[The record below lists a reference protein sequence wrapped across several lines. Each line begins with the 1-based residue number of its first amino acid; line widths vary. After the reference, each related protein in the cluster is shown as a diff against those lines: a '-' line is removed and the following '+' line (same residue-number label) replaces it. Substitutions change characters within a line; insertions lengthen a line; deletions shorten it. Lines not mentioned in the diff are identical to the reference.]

1 MMSKSLS
8 STDRLLEPQP
18 LRAHTGGEVA
28 SLSSEADPLGVSA
41 EPGATSLRGSFASLM
56 SMQDLSDDAIGAAT
70 TPSVLAQPV
79 NPDIPPVG
87 EIAADRLTE
96 GLPIDPVEMNRSAVE
111 VQAAAEMSL
120 APAWPAAG
128 VAFDLPIFLRLLPG
142 SGPAVAVA
150 AARDPAM
157 ADAVRLLPENLARAE
172 VRTVA
177 KQAGVSALPEF
188 LMAAKA
194 PTESVSASQGMTAA
208 APSFERPTVRDP
220 AMADAVRLLPE
231 NLARAEVRTVAKQ
244 TGVSDLPDS
253 LGAAKAPTES
263 VSPSQGMTAAA
274 PSFERPTVRD
284 PAAAVRRG
292 ILAMS
297 GAEPLVP
304 HRKTFDVGSR
314 LEQAGLTD
322 GATKPPNKGLAV
334 DVATPNPSPAE
345 VKPAALKALTMSPA
359 HRALQDSIGAATPVR
374 PSVGEWTDRPT
385 RSVGLPTAVVT
396 VGGPMIAE
404 PPMWAVGLSAGVPE
418 GAVLEGTA
426 ALRQP
431 VGTEAWQ
438 DELSAQL
445 SVMAEQGERSEA
457 VMKLA
462 PAELGELEI
471 RIEVRGSEAML
482 QFGAASLETR
492 QALELAQS
500 RLREMMAS
508 EGIEV
513 SEYNIFSD
521 LSNKHENE
529 PRSSK
534 EQSSANSPG
543 QRISLGVAAELQDT
557 SGVRRAVGMV
567 DLYA

>member
-1 MMSKSLS
+1 
-8 STDRLLEPQP
+8 
-18 LRAHTGGEVA
+18 
-28 SLSSEADPLGVSA
+28 
-41 EPGATSLRGSFASLM
+41 
-56 SMQDLSDDAIGAAT
+56 MQDLRDETIGTAA
-70 TPSVLAQPV
+70 TPSVLTPRV
-79 NPDIPPVG
+79 NPDLPPVG
-87 EIAADRLTE
+87 EIAADRLTV
-96 GLPIDPVEMNRSAVE
+96 GSPIDPAELNRSAVE
-111 VQAAAEMSL
+111 TQEASETDL
-120 APAWPAAG
+120 APAWPAPG
-128 VAFDLPIFLRLLPG
+128 LAFDLPIFLRVLPG

-157 ADAVRLLPENLARAE
+157 ADAVRRLPENLARAE

-177 KQAGVSALPEF
+177 KQADISDLPDF
-188 LMAAKA
+188 LVAAKA
-194 PTESVSASQGMTAA
+194 PTEA
-208 APSFERPTVRDP
+208 
-220 AMADAVRLLPE
+220 
-231 NLARAEVRTVAKQ
+231 
-244 TGVSDLPDS
+244 
-253 LGAAKAPTES
+253 
-263 VSPSQGMTAAA
+263 VSPSQGMIAAA
-274 PSFERPTVRD
+274 PSSERPPVRD

-292 ILAMS
+292 IVAMA
-297 GAEPLVP
+297 GAEPVGP

-314 LEQAGLTD
+314 LDQAGLTE
-322 GATKPPNKGLAV
+322 GAPKPPHKGVAV
-334 DVATPNPSPAE
+334 DVATPNPSPSG

-359 HRALQDSIGAATPVR
+359 HRALQDSIGAATPAR
-374 PSVGEWTDRPT
+374 QSVGERTDRPS
-385 RSVGLPTAVVT
+385 RPAAVPPALLT

-404 PPMWAVGLSAGVPE
+404 PPMWPVGLSAGAPE
-418 GAVLEGTA
+418 GAVLDGTA

-471 RIEVRGSEAML
+471 RIEVRGSEATL

-492 QALELAQS
+492 EALELAQS

-513 SEYNIFSD
+513 SEYSIFSN
-521 LSNKHENE
+521 LSNNRENE

-534 EQSSANSPG
+534 EQSSANSAS
-543 QRISLGVAAELQDT
+543 QRISLGVAAELHDA
-557 SGVRRAVGMV
+557 SGVRRPVGMV

>member
-1 MMSKSLS
+1 MMPKSLKG
-8 STDRLLEPQP
+8 TDRLLEPQP
-18 LRAHTGGEVA
+18 LRVHTGGEVA

-41 EPGATSLRGSFASLM
+41 EPGTTSLRASFAALM
-56 SMQDLSDDAIGAAT
+56 SMQDLGDETIGTAA
-70 TPSVLAQPV
+70 TPSVLTPPV

-87 EIAADRLTE
+87 EIAADRLTV
-96 GLPIDPVEMNRSAVE
+96 GSPIDPAELNRSAVE
-111 VQAAAEMSL
+111 TQAASETGL
-120 APAWPAAG
+120 ASAWPAPG
-128 VAFDLPIFLRLLPG
+128 VAFDLPIFLRVLPG

-157 ADAVRLLPENLARAE
+157 ADAVRRLPENLERAE
-172 VRTVA
+172 VRTVV
-177 KQAGVSALPEF
+177 KQEGVSDLPDF
-188 LMAAKA
+188 LVAAKA
-194 PTESVSASQGMTAA
+194 PTEAVSPFQGMIAA
-208 APSFERPTVRDP
+208 APS
-220 AMADAVRLLPE
+220 
-231 NLARAEVRTVAKQ
+231 
-244 TGVSDLPDS
+244 S
-253 LGAAKAPTES
+253 
-263 VSPSQGMTAAA
+263 
-274 PSFERPTVRD
+274 ERPTVRD

-292 ILAMS
+292 IVAMS
-297 GAEPLVP
+297 GSEPVVSQ
-304 HRKTFDVGSR
+304 RKTFDVGSR
-314 LEQAGLTD
+314 LDPAGSPD
-322 GATKPPNKGLAV
+322 GATKPPHKGVAV
-334 DVATPNPSPAE
+334 DVATPNPSPAG

-359 HRALQDSIGAATPVR
+359 HRALQDSIGAATPAR
-374 PSVGEWTDRPT
+374 QSVGERTDRPT
-385 RSVGLPTAVVT
+385 RPVEVPAAVLT

-404 PPMWAVGLSAGVPE
+404 PPMWPVGLSAGAPE
-418 GAVLEGTA
+418 GAVLDGTA

-462 PAELGELEI
+462 PADLGELEI
-471 RIEVRGSEAML
+471 RIEVRGSEATL

-513 SEYNIFSD
+513 SEYRIFSD
-521 LSNKHENE
+521 LSNKHESE

-534 EQSSANSPG
+534 EQSSPNSFS
-543 QRISLGVAAELQDT
+543 QRISLGVAAELQDA
-557 SGVRRAVGMV
+557 SGARRPVGMV

>member
-1 MMSKSLS
+1 MMPKSLK

-18 LRAHTGGEVA
+18 LRVHTGGEVA
-28 SLSSEADPLGVSA
+28 SLSSEAYPLGVSA
-41 EPGATSLRGSFASLM
+41 EPGTTSLRASFATLM
-56 SMQDLSDDAIGAAT
+56 SMQDLGDETIGTAA
-70 TPSVLAQPV
+70 TPSVLTPPV
-79 NPDIPPVG
+79 NPDLPPVG
-87 EIAADRLTE
+87 EIAADRLTV
-96 GLPIDPVEMNRSAVE
+96 GSPIDPAELNRSAVE
-111 VQAAAEMSL
+111 TQAASETGL
-120 APAWPAAG
+120 APAWPAPG
-128 VAFDLPIFLRLLPG
+128 VAFDLPIFLRVLPG

-157 ADAVRLLPENLARAE
+157 ADAVRRLPENLARAG

-177 KQAGVSALPEF
+177 KQEGVSDLPDF
-188 LMAAKA
+188 LVAAKA
-194 PTESVSASQGMTAA
+194 PTEA
-208 APSFERPTVRDP
+208 
-220 AMADAVRLLPE
+220 
-231 NLARAEVRTVAKQ
+231 
-244 TGVSDLPDS
+244 
-253 LGAAKAPTES
+253 
-263 VSPSQGMTAAA
+263 VSPSQGMIAAA
-274 PSFERPTVRD
+274 PSSERPTVRD

-292 ILAMS
+292 IVAMS
-297 GAEPLVP
+297 GAEPVVLQ
-304 HRKTFDVGSR
+304 RKTFDVGSR
-314 LEQAGLTD
+314 LDPAGSLD
-322 GATKPPNKGLAV
+322 GATKSPHKGVAV
-334 DVATPNPSPAE
+334 DVTTPNRSPAE

-359 HRALQDSIGAATPVR
+359 HRALQDSIGAATPAR
-374 PSVGEWTDRPT
+374 QSVGERTDRPT
-385 RSVGLPTAVVT
+385 RPVEVPAAVLT

-404 PPMWAVGLSAGVPE
+404 PPMLPVGLSAGAPE
-418 GAVLEGTA
+418 GAVLDGTA

-471 RIEVRGSEAML
+471 RIEVRGSEATL

-521 LSNKHENE
+521 LSHKHENE

-534 EQSSANSPG
+534 EQSSPNSVS
-543 QRISLGVAAELQDT
+543 QRISLGVAAELQDA
-557 SGVRRAVGMV
+557 SGVRRPVGMV

>member
-1 MMSKSLS
+1 
-8 STDRLLEPQP
+8 
-18 LRAHTGGEVA
+18 
-28 SLSSEADPLGVSA
+28 
-41 EPGATSLRGSFASLM
+41 
-56 SMQDLSDDAIGAAT
+56 
-70 TPSVLAQPV
+70 
-79 NPDIPPVG
+79 
-87 EIAADRLTE
+87 
-96 GLPIDPVEMNRSAVE
+96 
-111 VQAAAEMSL
+111 
-120 APAWPAAG
+120 
-128 VAFDLPIFLRLLPG
+128 
-142 SGPAVAVA
+142 
-150 AARDPAM
+150 M
-157 ADAVRLLPENLARAE
+157 ADAVRRLPENLVRAE

-177 KQAGVSALPEF
+177 KQEGVSDLPDF
-188 LMAAKA
+188 LVAAKA
-194 PTESVSASQGMTAA
+194 PTEA
-208 APSFERPTVRDP
+208 
-220 AMADAVRLLPE
+220 
-231 NLARAEVRTVAKQ
+231 
-244 TGVSDLPDS
+244 
-253 LGAAKAPTES
+253 

-274 PSFERPTVRD
+274 PFSERPTVRN

-292 ILAMS
+292 IVAMS
-297 GAEPLVP
+297 GSEPVVP
-304 HRKTFDVGSR
+304 HRKTLDVGSR
-314 LEQAGLTD
+314 LDQAGLD
-322 GATKPPNKGLAV
+322 GATKPSHKGLAV
-334 DVATPNPSPAE
+334 DVSTPNHSPAA
-345 VKPAALKALTMSPA
+345 VKPAALKALTMSPV
-359 HRALQDSIGAATPVR
+359 HRALQDSIGAATPAR
-374 PSVGEWTDRPT
+374 PSVGERTDRPT
-385 RSVGLPTAVVT
+385 RPVEVPAAALT

-404 PPMWAVGLSAGVPE
+404 PPMWAVGLSAGASE

-471 RIEVRGSEAML
+471 RIEVRGSEATL

-513 SEYNIFSD
+513 SEYSIFSD

-534 EQSSANSPG
+534 EQSSPNPAS
-543 QRISLGVAAELQDT
+543 QRISLGVAAELQDA
-557 SGVRRAVGMV
+557 SGVRRPVGMV

>member
-1 MMSKSLS
+1 MMPKSFK

-18 LRAHTGGEVA
+18 LRVPTGGEVA

-41 EPGATSLRGSFASLM
+41 EPGTTSLRASFATLM
-56 SMQDLSDDAIGAAT
+56 SMQDLGDETIGMAA
-70 TPSVLAQPV
+70 TPSVLTPPV
-79 NPDIPPVG
+79 NPDLPPVG
-87 EIAADRLTE
+87 EIAADRLTV
-96 GLPIDPVEMNRSAVE
+96 GSPIDPAELNRSAVE
-111 VQAAAEMSL
+111 TQSASETGL
-120 APAWPAAG
+120 APAWPAPG
-128 VAFDLPIFLRLLPG
+128 VAFDLPIFLRVLPG

-157 ADAVRLLPENLARAE
+157 ADAVRRLPENLARAE
-172 VRTVA
+172 ARTAA
-177 KQAGVSALPEF
+177 KQAGVSDLPDF
-188 LMAAKA
+188 LVAAKA
-194 PTESVSASQGMTAA
+194 PTEA
-208 APSFERPTVRDP
+208 
-220 AMADAVRLLPE
+220 
-231 NLARAEVRTVAKQ
+231 
-244 TGVSDLPDS
+244 
-253 LGAAKAPTES
+253 
-263 VSPSQGMTAAA
+263 VSPSQGMIAAA
-274 PSFERPTVRD
+274 PYSERPTVRD

-292 ILAMS
+292 IVAMTGS
-297 GAEPLVP
+297 EPVVT

-314 LEQAGLTD
+314 LDPAGLTD
-322 GATKPPNKGLAV
+322 GATKPPHKGVAV
-334 DVATPNPSPAE
+334 DVATPNTSSAE

-359 HRALQDSIGAATPVR
+359 HRALQDSIGAATPAR
-374 PSVGEWTDRPT
+374 QSVGERTDRPT
-385 RSVGLPTAVVT
+385 RPVQVPAAALT
-396 VGGPMIAE
+396 VGGPMMIAE
-404 PPMWAVGLSAGVPE
+404 PPMLPVGLSAGAPE
-418 GAVLEGTA
+418 GAVLDGTA

-471 RIEVRGSEAML
+471 RIEVRGSEATL

-492 QALELAQS
+492 QALEQAQS

-513 SEYNIFSD
+513 SEYSIFSD
-521 LSNKHENE
+521 LSNKHESE

-534 EQSSANSPG
+534 EQSSPHSFS
-543 QRISLGVAAELQDT
+543 QRISLGVAADLQDA
-557 SGVRRAVGMV
+557 SGARRPVGMV

>member
-1 MMSKSLS
+1 MTPKSLS
-8 STDRLLEPQP
+8 STDRLLEPQTH
-18 LRAHTGGEVA
+18 RVHTGGEVV

-41 EPGATSLRGSFASLM
+41 EPGNTSPRGSFATLM
-56 SMQDLSDDAIGAAT
+56 SMQDLRDETIGTAA
-70 TPSVLAQPV
+70 TPSVLTPRV
-79 NPDIPPVG
+79 NPDLPPVG
-87 EIAADRLTE
+87 EIAADRLTV
-96 GLPIDPVEMNRSAVE
+96 GSPIEPAELNRSAVE
-111 VQAAAEMSL
+111 TQEASETDL
-120 APAWPAAG
+120 APAWPAPG
-128 VAFDLPIFLRLLPG
+128 LAFDLPIFLRVLPG

-157 ADAVRLLPENLARAE
+157 ADAVRRLPENLARAE

-177 KQAGVSALPEF
+177 KQADISDLPDF
-188 LMAAKA
+188 LVAAKA
-194 PTESVSASQGMTAA
+194 PTEA
-208 APSFERPTVRDP
+208 
-220 AMADAVRLLPE
+220 
-231 NLARAEVRTVAKQ
+231 
-244 TGVSDLPDS
+244 
-253 LGAAKAPTES
+253 
-263 VSPSQGMTAAA
+263 VSPSQGMIAAA
-274 PSFERPTVRD
+274 PSSERPTVRD

-292 ILAMS
+292 IVAMA
-297 GAEPLVP
+297 GAEPVVP

-314 LEQAGLTD
+314 LDQAGLTE
-322 GATKPPNKGLAV
+322 GAPKPPHNGVAV
-334 DVATPNPSPAE
+334 DVATPNPSPSG

-359 HRALQDSIGAATPVR
+359 HRALQDSIGAATPAR
-374 PSVGEWTDRPT
+374 QSVGERTDRPS
-385 RSVGLPTAVVT
+385 RPAAVPAALQT
-396 VGGPMIAE
+396 VGAPMIAE
-404 PPMWAVGLSAGVPE
+404 SPMWAVGLSTGAPE
-418 GAVLEGTA
+418 GAVLDGTA

-471 RIEVRGSEAML
+471 RIEVRGSEATL

-513 SEYNIFSD
+513 SEYSIFSD
-521 LSNKHENE
+521 LSNNRENE

-534 EQSSANSPG
+534 EQSSANSAS
-543 QRISLGVAAELQDT
+543 QRISLGVAAELHDA
-557 SGVRRAVGMV
+557 SGVRRPVGMV

>member
-1 MMSKSLS
+1 MMPKSLKG
-8 STDRLLEPQP
+8 TDRLLEPQP
-18 LRAHTGGEVA
+18 LRVHTGGEVA

-41 EPGATSLRGSFASLM
+41 EPGTTSLRASFAALM
-56 SMQDLSDDAIGAAT
+56 SMQDLGDETIGTAA
-70 TPSVLAQPV
+70 TPSVLTPPV

-87 EIAADRLTE
+87 EIAADRLTV
-96 GLPIDPVEMNRSAVE
+96 GSPIDPAELNRSAVE
-111 VQAAAEMSL
+111 TQAASETGL
-120 APAWPAAG
+120 APAWPAPG
-128 VAFDLPIFLRLLPG
+128 VAFDLPIFLRVLPG

-157 ADAVRLLPENLARAE
+157 ADAVRRLPENLERAE
-172 VRTVA
+172 VRTVV
-177 KQAGVSALPEF
+177 KQEGVSDLPDF
-188 LMAAKA
+188 LVAAKA
-194 PTESVSASQGMTAA
+194 PTEAVSPFQGMIAA
-208 APSFERPTVRDP
+208 APS
-220 AMADAVRLLPE
+220 
-231 NLARAEVRTVAKQ
+231 
-244 TGVSDLPDS
+244 S
-253 LGAAKAPTES
+253 
-263 VSPSQGMTAAA
+263 
-274 PSFERPTVRD
+274 ERPTVRD

-292 ILAMS
+292 IVAMS
-297 GAEPLVP
+297 GSEPVVSQ
-304 HRKTFDVGSR
+304 RKTFDVGSR
-314 LEQAGLTD
+314 LDPAGSPD
-322 GATKPPNKGLAV
+322 GATKPPHKGVAV
-334 DVATPNPSPAE
+334 DVATPNPSPAG

-359 HRALQDSIGAATPVR
+359 HRALQDSIGAATPAR
-374 PSVGEWTDRPT
+374 QSVGERTDRPT
-385 RSVGLPTAVVT
+385 RPVEVPAAVLT

-404 PPMWAVGLSAGVPE
+404 PPMWPVGLSAGAPE
-418 GAVLEGTA
+418 GAVLDGTA

-462 PAELGELEI
+462 PADLGELEI
-471 RIEVRGSEAML
+471 RIEVRGSEATL

-513 SEYNIFSD
+513 SEYRIFSD
-521 LSNKHENE
+521 LSNKHESE

-534 EQSSANSPG
+534 EQSSPNSFS
-543 QRISLGVAAELQDT
+543 QRISLGVAAELQDA
-557 SGVRRAVGMV
+557 SGARRPVGMV

>member
-1 MMSKSLS
+1 MTPKSLS

-18 LRAHTGGEVA
+18 LRVHTGGEVA

-41 EPGATSLRGSFASLM
+41 EPGTTSPRGSFATLM
-56 SMQDLSDDAIGAAT
+56 SMQDLGDEAIGTAA
-70 TPSVLAQPV
+70 TPSVLAPPV
-79 NPDIPPVG
+79 NPDLPPVG
-87 EIAADRLTE
+87 EIAADRLTV
-96 GLPIDPVEMNRSAVE
+96 GSPIEPAEMNRSAVE
-111 VQAAAEMSL
+111 AQAAAETGL
-120 APAWPAAG
+120 APAWPAPG
-128 VAFDLPIFLRLLPG
+128 VAFDLPIFLRVLPG

-157 ADAVRLLPENLARAE
+157 ADAVRRLPENLARAE
-172 VRTVA
+172 ARTAA
-177 KQAGVSALPEF
+177 KQAGVSDLPDF
-188 LMAAKA
+188 LVAAKA
-194 PTESVSASQGMTAA
+194 PTEAVSPFQGMIAA
-208 APSFERPTVRDP
+208 APSSERPI
-220 AMADAVRLLPE
+220 
-231 NLARAEVRTVAKQ
+231 
-244 TGVSDLPDS
+244 
-253 LGAAKAPTES
+253 
-263 VSPSQGMTAAA
+263 
-274 PSFERPTVRD
+274 VRD

-292 ILAMS
+292 IVAMS
-297 GAEPLVP
+297 GSEPVVS

-314 LEQAGLTD
+314 LDPAGLTD
-322 GATKPPNKGLAV
+322 GATKPPQKGVAV

-359 HRALQDSIGAATPVR
+359 HRALQDSIGAATPAR
-374 PSVGEWTDRPT
+374 QSVGERTDRPS
-385 RSVGLPTAVVT
+385 RPAAVPAALLT

-404 PPMWAVGLSAGVPE
+404 PPMWPVGLSAGAPE
-418 GAVLEGTA
+418 GAVLDGTA

-471 RIEVRGSEAML
+471 RIEVRGSEATL

-500 RLREMMAS
+500 RLREMMAA

-513 SEYNIFSD
+513 SEYSIFSD

-534 EQSSANSPG
+534 EQSSPNSVS
-543 QRISLGVAAELQDT
+543 QRISLGVAAELQDA
-557 SGVRRAVGMV
+557 SGVRRPVGMV

>member
-1 MMSKSLS
+1 MTPKSLS
-8 STDRLLEPQP
+8 STDRLLEPQTH
-18 LRAHTGGEVA
+18 RVHTGGEIA

-41 EPGATSLRGSFASLM
+41 EQGTTSPRASFATLM
-56 SMQDLSDDAIGAAT
+56 SMQDLGDEAIGAAT
-70 TPSVLAQPV
+70 TPSVLAPPV
-79 NPDIPPVG
+79 NPDFPPLD
-87 EIAADRLTE
+87 EIAADRLTA
-96 GLPIDPVEMNRSAVE
+96 GSPIDPPKMNRPAVE
-111 VQAAAEMSL
+111 TQAVAETGL
-120 APAWPAAG
+120 APVWPAPG
-128 VAFDLPIFLRLLPG
+128 MAFDLPIFLRVLPG

-157 ADAVRLLPENLARAE
+157 AEAVRRLPENLARTEA
-172 VRTVA
+172 RTAA
-177 KQAGVSALPEF
+177 KQVGVSGLPDF
-188 LMAAKA
+188 LVAAKA
-194 PTESVSASQGMTAA
+194 PTEAAPLPLGMTAA
-208 APSFERPTVRDP
+208 APS
-220 AMADAVRLLPE
+220 
-231 NLARAEVRTVAKQ
+231 
-244 TGVSDLPDS
+244 S
-253 LGAAKAPTES
+253 
-263 VSPSQGMTAAA
+263 
-274 PSFERPTVRD
+274 ERPTVRD
-284 PAAAVRRG
+284 PAAAAVRRG
-292 ILAMS
+292 IVAMS
-297 GAEPLVP
+297 GAEPVVP

-314 LEQAGLTD
+314 LELTGSPD
-322 GATKPPNKGLAV
+322 GATKLPHKGVAV
-334 DVATPNPSPAE
+334 DVATPNPSPAG

-374 PSVGEWTDRPT
+374 QSVGERTDRPT
-385 RSVGLPTAVVT
+385 RPVEVPAALLT

-404 PPMWAVGLSAGVPE
+404 PPMWAIGLSTGAPE
-418 GAVLEGTA
+418 GAVLDGTA

-471 RIEVRGSEAML
+471 RIEVRGSEATL

-513 SEYNIFSD
+513 SEYSIFSD

-534 EQSSANSPG
+534 EQSPPHSVS
-543 QRISLGVAAELQDT
+543 QRISLGVAAELQDA
-557 SGVRRAVGMV
+557 SGVRRPVGMV

>member
-1 MMSKSLS
+1 
-8 STDRLLEPQP
+8 
-18 LRAHTGGEVA
+18 
-28 SLSSEADPLGVSA
+28 
-41 EPGATSLRGSFASLM
+41 
-56 SMQDLSDDAIGAAT
+56 MQDLGDETIGTAA
-70 TPSVLAQPV
+70 TPSVLTPPV

-87 EIAADRLTE
+87 EIAADRLTV
-96 GLPIDPVEMNRSAVE
+96 GSPIEPAELNRSAVE
-111 VQAAAEMSL
+111 TQAASETGL
-120 APAWPAAG
+120 APAWPAPG
-128 VAFDLPIFLRLLPG
+128 VAFDLPIFLRVLPG

-157 ADAVRLLPENLARAE
+157 ADAVRRLPENLERAE
-172 VRTVA
+172 VRTVV
-177 KQAGVSALPEF
+177 KQAGVSDLPDF
-188 LMAAKA
+188 LVAAKA
-194 PTESVSASQGMTAA
+194 PTEAVSPFQGMIAA
-208 APSFERPTVRDP
+208 APSSERPI
-220 AMADAVRLLPE
+220 
-231 NLARAEVRTVAKQ
+231 
-244 TGVSDLPDS
+244 
-253 LGAAKAPTES
+253 
-263 VSPSQGMTAAA
+263 
-274 PSFERPTVRD
+274 VRD

-292 ILAMS
+292 IVAMS
-297 GAEPLVP
+297 GSEPVVS

-314 LEQAGLTD
+314 LDPAGLTD
-322 GATKPPNKGLAV
+322 GATKPPHKGVAV
-334 DVATPNPSPAE
+334 DVATPNPSPAG

-359 HRALQDSIGAATPVR
+359 HRALQDSIGAATPAR
-374 PSVGEWTDRPT
+374 QSVGERTDRPS
-385 RSVGLPTAVVT
+385 RPAAVPAALLT
-396 VGGPMIAE
+396 VSAPMIAE
-404 PPMWAVGLSAGVPE
+404 PAMWAVGLSANAPE
-418 GAVLEGTA
+418 GTVLDGTA

-471 RIEVRGSEAML
+471 RIEVRGSEATL

-513 SEYNIFSD
+513 SEYSIFSD

-534 EQSSANSPG
+534 EQSSPNSVS
-543 QRISLGVAAELQDT
+543 QRISLGVAAELQDA
-557 SGVRRAVGMV
+557 SGVRRPVGMV

>member
-1 MMSKSLS
+1 MMPKSFK

-18 LRAHTGGEVA
+18 LRVPTGGEVA

-41 EPGATSLRGSFASLM
+41 EPGTTSLRASFATLM
-56 SMQDLSDDAIGAAT
+56 SMQDLGDETIGMAA
-70 TPSVLAQPV
+70 TPSVLT
-79 NPDIPPVG
+79 PPVDPDLPPVD
-87 EIAADRLTE
+87 EIVADRVTVGSTIDPAELNRSSVETQTAADT
-96 GLPIDPVEMNRSAVE
+96 G
-111 VQAAAEMSL
+111 L

-128 VAFDLPIFLRLLPG
+128 VAFDLPIFLRVLPG
-142 SGPAVAVA
+142 SGPAVAVV

-157 ADAVRLLPENLARAE
+157 ADAVRRLPENLARAE

-177 KQAGVSALPEF
+177 KQPGASELPGF
-188 LMAAKA
+188 LVAAKA
-194 PTESVSASQGMTAA
+194 PTEAVSPSQMMTAA
-208 APSFERPTVRDP
+208 ALSSERSTVRDP
-220 AMADAVRLLPE
+220 AV
-231 NLARAEVRTVAKQ
+231 
-244 TGVSDLPDS
+244 
-253 LGAAKAPTES
+253 
-263 VSPSQGMTAAA
+263 
-274 PSFERPTVRD
+274 
-284 PAAAVRRG
+284 AVRRG
-292 ILAMS
+292 IVAMS
-297 GAEPLVP
+297 GAEPVVP
-304 HRKTFDVGSR
+304 YRKTFEVGNR

-322 GATKPPNKGLAV
+322 GATKPPHKGFGV
-334 DVATPNPSPAE
+334 DVAAPSHPSVR
-345 VKPAALKALTMSPA
+345 VKPAALNALTMSPA
-359 HRALQDSIGAATPVR
+359 HRALQDSIGAATRVPK
-374 PSVGEWTDRPT
+374 SVGERTDRPT
-385 RSVGLPTAVVT
+385 RPVEVPAAVLA

-404 PPMWAVGLSAGVPE
+404 PPMWAVGLSVGAPE

-426 ALRQP
+426 ALRHP

-471 RIEVRGSEAML
+471 RIEVRGSEATL

-508 EGIEV
+508 EGLEV
-513 SEYNIFSD
+513 SEFSIFSN
-521 LSNKHENE
+521 LSNKHESE

-534 EQSSANSPG
+534 EQSSPHSVS
-543 QRISLGVAAELQDT
+543 QRISLGVATELQDA
-557 SGVRRAVGMV
+557 SGGRRAVGMV

>member
-1 MMSKSLS
+1 MMPKSLK

-18 LRAHTGGEVA
+18 LRVHTGGEVA

-41 EPGATSLRGSFASLM
+41 EPGTTSLRASFATLM
-56 SMQDLSDDAIGAAT
+56 SMQDLGDETIGTEA
-70 TPSVLAQPV
+70 TPSVLTPRV
-79 NPDIPPVG
+79 NPDLPPVG
-87 EIAADRLTE
+87 EIAADRLTV
-96 GLPIDPVEMNRSAVE
+96 GSPIEPAELNRSAVE
-111 VQAAAEMSL
+111 TQAASETGL
-120 APAWPAAG
+120 APAWPAPG
-128 VAFDLPIFLRLLPG
+128 VAFDLPIFLRVLPG

-157 ADAVRLLPENLARAE
+157 ADAVRRLPENLERAE
-172 VRTVA
+172 VRTVV
-177 KQAGVSALPEF
+177 KQE
-188 LMAAKA
+188 
-194 PTESVSASQGMTAA
+194 
-208 APSFERPTVRDP
+208 
-220 AMADAVRLLPE
+220 
-231 NLARAEVRTVAKQ
+231 
-244 TGVSDLPDS
+244 GVSDLPDF
-253 LGAAKAPTES
+253 LVAPKALTEA
-263 VSPSQGMTAAA
+263 VSPFQGMIAAA
-274 PSFERPTVRD
+274 PSSERPIVRD

-292 ILAMS
+292 IVAMS
-297 GAEPLVP
+297 GSEPVVS

-314 LEQAGLTD
+314 LDPAGLTD
-322 GATKPPNKGLAV
+322 GATKPPHKGVAV
-334 DVATPNPSPAE
+334 DVATPNPSPSG

-359 HRALQDSIGAATPVR
+359 HRALQDSIGAATPAR
-374 PSVGEWTDRPT
+374 QSVGERTDRPS
-385 RSVGLPTAVVT
+385 RPAAVPPALLT

-404 PPMWAVGLSAGVPE
+404 PPMWPVGLSAGAPE
-418 GAVLEGTA
+418 GAVLDGTA

-471 RIEVRGSEAML
+471 RIEVRGSEATL

-492 QALELAQS
+492 EALEQAQS

-513 SEYNIFSD
+513 SEYSIFSD
-521 LSNKHENE
+521 LSNKHESE

-534 EQSSANSPG
+534 EQSSPNSFS
-543 QRISLGVAAELQDT
+543 QRISLGVAAELHDA
-557 SGVRRAVGMV
+557 SGVRRPVGMV

>member
-1 MMSKSLS
+1 MMPKSLS

-128 VAFDLPIFLRLLPG
+128 VAFDLPIFLRVLPG

-177 KQAGVSALPEF
+177 KQA
-188 LMAAKA
+188 
-194 PTESVSASQGMTAA
+194 
-208 APSFERPTVRDP
+208 
-220 AMADAVRLLPE
+220 
-231 NLARAEVRTVAKQ
+231 
-244 TGVSDLPDS
+244 GVSDLPDS

-508 EGIEV
+508 EGIEL

-543 QRISLGVAAELQDT
+543 QRISLGVAAELQDA
-557 SGVRRAVGMV
+557 SGARRLVGMV